1 MLYKLIKFSNL
12 FSLIKMISLID
23 FQNCF
28 DLEKESHS
36 GIVISDNHL
45 KYQANHSRHINCY
58 LSK

>member
-1 MLYKLIKFSNL
+1 
-12 FSLIKMISLID
+12 MISLVD
-23 FQNCF
+23 FQNCS

-45 KYQANHSRHINCY
+45 KYQASHSRHINCY